1 MSGIVVQA
9 ACLVEL
15 VRLRVALPGRLI
27 VPHKSWIGG
36 GIASSGGVNGEVDA
50 GGRGAND

>member
-1 MSGIVVQA
+1 PVTSPSG
-9 ACLVEL
+9 
-15 VRLRVALPGRLI
+15 LI